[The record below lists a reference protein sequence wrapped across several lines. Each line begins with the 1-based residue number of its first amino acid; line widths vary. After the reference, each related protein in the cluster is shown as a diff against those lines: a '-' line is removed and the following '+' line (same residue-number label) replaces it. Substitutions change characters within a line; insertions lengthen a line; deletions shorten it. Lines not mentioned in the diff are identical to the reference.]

1 MMPQSQNQDL
11 VQYFE
16 NIIKNHQEFSY
27 FINNPNE
34 YKKITKIAT
43 TQFSNYLFEQFEQKN
58 VIYIR
63 HAESPINV
71 WVSKNPIK
79 FMLSMYPPD
88 PQLYNPGITEKGMD
102 QCVQLE
108 KLLNKAKKYELIEQK
123 SDEQQQQQQ
132 FEVENMNLPSS
143 FSLVVLS
150 PYQRTIKTF
159 DQIRQ
164 SEVFKTAKIITSS
177 LIRERANIPASVVGY
192 MTSQLKQNRNDIDYQ
207 YLNKEKWWKLYD
219 QQDENFQNHQTESI
233 KRESNIELQFR
244 VLIFLIWITLREEKD
259 IIFFSHCAVY
269 EAIKLFKVKKPNNA
283 QPYRITK
290 QDFFN
295 LYRQFFKTNPS
306 L

>member
-1 MMPQSQNQDL
+1 MIPQYQNQDL

-16 NIIKNHQEFSY
+16 NIVKNHYEFSY
-27 FINNPNE
+27 FINNPKE
-34 YKKITKIAT
+34 YQKITKIT
-43 TQFSNYLFEQFEQKN
+43 TLQFSNYLFEQFEQKN
-58 VIYIR
+58 VIYVR

-88 PQLYNPGITEKGMD
+88 PQLYNPGITEKGIT
-102 QCVQLE
+102 QCIQLE
-108 KLLNKAKKYELIEQK
+108 NLLNKAKKYDIIEQQPE
-123 SDEQQQQQQ
+123 DQQQQ
-132 FEVENMNLPSS
+132 EVENINLPSS

-159 DQIRQ
+159 DQIKQ
-164 SEVFKTAKIITSS
+164 SDVFKSAKIITSS

-207 YLNKEKWWKLYD
+207 YLKKEKWWKLYD
-219 QQDENFQNHQTESI
+219 QLDESSQSQQTESI